1 MTPRPSALR
10 RGFTLIELLLVIA
23 IISILAS
30 LTFSLFKAAKNGNN
44 KALAKGEIAALSTAC
59 EVYKKTYGDYPCRA
73 TGGIAGGDDP
83 KFRTDLFDQMMGRRV
98 LVSTAVSGG
107 GTAVA
112 LKNFNDASL
121 PGGSQRKMKPLLSV
135 GTVHSNDDASL
146 GLNDW
151 SGGTAAAFEFRDPW
165 GNPYDY
171 RYRIL
176 PSATTPIQNVSTGAY
191 VTPYSYWLAPGFLVV
206 SCGANFIEPTNPAN
220 PPSFGD
226 YWDDS
231 GANPMS
237 KAGIVPSTY
246 SDEANAAGPFRS
258 DNITNWSN

>member
-1 MTPRPSALR
+1 MSTRTPAR

-23 IISILAS
+23 IIAILAS

-44 KALAKGEIAALSTAC
+44 KATAKGEITALATAC
-59 EVYKKTYGDYPCRA
+59 EVYKKTYGDYPCRN

-83 KFRTDLFDQMMGRRV
+83 QFRKDLFDQIMGRRV
-98 LVSTAVSGG
+98 LVSTAITGG

-112 LKNFNDASL
+112 LKNYNDATL
-121 PGGSQRKMKPLLSV
+121 PGGSTRKMKPFLPV
-135 GTVHSNDDASL
+135 GAVNSNDDKSL

-151 SGGTAAAFEFRDPW
+151 TGGSAAAYEFRDPW

-176 PSATTPIQNVSTGAY
+176 PSSSTAIQNASTGAY
-191 VTPYSYWLAPGFLVV
+191 VTPFSYWLAPGFLIV
-206 SCGANFIEPTNPAN
+206 SCGANFIEPTNPTDA
-220 PPSFGD
+220 PTFAD

-237 KAGIVPSTY
+237 KTGIVPATY
-246 SDEANAAGPFRS
+246 GDETNTAGPFRS
-258 DNITNWSN
+258 DNITNWTN